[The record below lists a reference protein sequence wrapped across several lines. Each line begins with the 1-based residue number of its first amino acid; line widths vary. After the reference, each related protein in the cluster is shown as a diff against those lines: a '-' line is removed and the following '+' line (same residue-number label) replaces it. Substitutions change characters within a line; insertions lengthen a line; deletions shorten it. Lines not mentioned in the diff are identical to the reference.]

1 LLRANFCA
9 PGEIIAG
16 EPNDELRASVQAETG
31 IAVTADNLE
40 VARAAETILIGVKP
54 TYVLTVVREIA
65 PITEDKLVIS
75 LAAGVRVQN
84 MEALSNA
91 RLMRAMTNTPTAIG
105 RGATAVA
112 HGARTNP
119 DDLVRARSIFDAV
132 GVTVEVN
139 EEQIDAVTGLSGSGP
154 AFVYTVIEA
163 LAEGGIRTGLP
174 SDIAAVLATHTVLGA
189 AQLAAETGKSP
200 EELRGMV
207 VTPGGTTAAGLAA
220 IKELNGSEAISAAVE
235 AATKRGREMA
245 KEFSS

>member
-1 LLRANFCA
+1 
-9 PGEIIAG
+9 
-16 EPNDELRASVQAETG
+16 VQTETG

-40 VARAAETILIGVKP
+40 VAQSAETILIGVKP
-54 TYVLTVVREIA
+54 TYVLAVVREIA
-65 PITEDKLVIS
+65 PVTDDKLVIS

-84 MEALSNA
+84 MEANSNA

-105 RGATAVA
+105 RGATAIA
-112 HGARTNP
+112 RGARTNP
-119 DDLVRARSIFDAV
+119 DDLARARAVFDAI

-139 EEQIDAVTGLSGSGP
+139 EDQIDAVTGLSGSGP

-163 LAEGGIRTGLP
+163 LAEGGIKTGLP

-200 EELRGMV
+200 EELRRMV
-207 VTPGGTTAAGLAA
+207 VTPGGTTAAGLEA
-220 IKELNGSEAISAAVE
+220 IRELKGSEAISAAVE

-245 KEFSS
+245 TEFSA